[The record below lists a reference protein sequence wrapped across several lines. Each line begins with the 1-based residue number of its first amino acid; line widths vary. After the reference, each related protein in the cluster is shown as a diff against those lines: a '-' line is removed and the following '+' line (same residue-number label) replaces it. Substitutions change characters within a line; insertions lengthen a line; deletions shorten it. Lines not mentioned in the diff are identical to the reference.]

1 MTCDESPRCFKCRY
15 SSALNGNTCY
25 LFCAYILITRH
36 RRGVPV
42 ERCYRYIPKPLPKQT
57 PRTIQAAVYKAALRE
72 KAYAMRAEGRSIT
85 EIARALHIGTQTA
98 NGYTREYDRLHGP
111 PVRPA
116 TKQQQ
121 EAEERRALLSR
132 LHADGLSDRQ
142 IAEETGMLLKSVRSM
157 RLRMGL
163 PPNKP
168 KGDPE

>member
-15 SSALNGNTCY
+15 VSMLNGNTCY
-25 LFCAYILITRH
+25 LFCAYLLIAGK

-42 ERCYRYIPKPLPKQT
+42 DRCYRYVPKPFPQRR
-57 PRTIQAAVYKAALRE
+57 RTILAALRKADLRE

-111 PVRPA
+111 PVRPP

-121 EAEERRALLSR
+121 EAEEKRRRVAR

-142 IAEETGMLLKSVRSM
+142 IADETGWLLKSVRSM

-168 KGDPE
+168 KGGPEE